1 MTDFVITMQRI
12 CDENNIQFHYG
23 NKSHL
28 NLIDAN
34 SDLEPN
40 KTHFLLFPLKRGNLI
55 NNTRLVS
62 GNFFFVRPDEFA
74 QEYYN
79 ETAGNDSEAKYNKI
93 INPLISELDLIEN
106 KIKWCEGFDIVSL
119 ESIDAVDVLDAN
131 MTGLW
136 VTFQVKIYE

>member
-1 MTDFVITMQRI
+1 MTDIVITMQRV
-12 CDENNIQFHYG
+12 CSENNIQFHYG

-34 SDLEPN
+34 SNLSPN
-40 KTHFLLFPLKRGNLI
+40 KTHLLLFPLKRGNLT
-55 NNTRLVS
+55 NNSRLVS

-79 ETAGNDSEAKYNKI
+79 ETSDNDSEAKYNKI
-93 INPLISELDLIEN
+93 INPLISELDLIEK
-106 KIKWCEGFDIVSL
+106 KIKWCEGLDIISL
-119 ESIDAVDVLDAN
+119 ESIDAVDVLDSN